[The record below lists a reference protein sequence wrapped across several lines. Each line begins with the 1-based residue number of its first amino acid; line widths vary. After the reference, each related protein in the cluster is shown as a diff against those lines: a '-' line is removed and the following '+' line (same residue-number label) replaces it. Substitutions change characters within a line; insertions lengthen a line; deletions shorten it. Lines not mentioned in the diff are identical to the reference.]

1 MKLLPRPGAHR
12 RRRLRSRLGR
22 RPPSLARPSLHR
34 LSFPRPTLPRPSLPR
49 APWTLLKL
57 PRPTLARA
65 TSSRRRQAGPPP
77 VERRR
82 ARALLFLAA
91 VFAAIVLL
99 SGLPW
104 STILNQKAQLSSATV
119 EVKELQAENNALAVQ
134 AQQLAANSTQA
145 ALARQDY
152 GLVHPGQTAYDVLP
166 PPGPAASA
174 AIGGGHVPLDET
186 AVVPGSRRSEELLGA
201 GVVGSTPAA
210 AASGQVRTEA
220 GATADGGVSGAH
232 GVSGGFWSRV
242 VRTLEF
248 WS

>member
-1 MKLLPRPGAHR
+1 
-12 RRRLRSRLGR
+12 
-22 RPPSLARPSLHR
+22 
-34 LSFPRPTLPRPSLPR
+34 
-49 APWTLLKL
+49 
-57 PRPTLARA
+57 
-65 TSSRRRQAGPPP
+65 

-99 SGLPW
+99 RGLPW

-201 GVVGSTPAA
+201 GVVGSTPAEGA
-210 AASGQVRTEA
+210 AAAANGQVRTEA